1 MSRVN
6 VIALLL
12 VIVLVTS
19 LLLLPHER
27 VERIRHD
34 ALGWAAPV
42 LRTKNTTSRLVD
54 GLVTKKPSYEQLE
67 QDHRRL
73 YKEVLE
79 LRTENRILDDL
90 YRQNTELR
98 GALNLR
104 KLPNFELVSAEVISR
119 DSSTWYNTLVI
130 DKGEDDGLSVNDPV
144 IVETKLVGKIS
155 VAGPDSSVV
164 LLVTDEACKVTARV
178 MSTTYLGISE
188 GQGSQRPSVFTGQG
202 ETQGVRGTLT
212 PRLRLRYL
220 DKFAKIEPGM
230 SVYSSGQGR
239 VYPANLELGKIVA
252 VKPGDITTEAEIE
265 PAVDFSRLEF
275 VFVIRRGPDEEEG
288 PEGATVASPVSE
300 QPAAGKKP

>member
-12 VIVLVTS
+12 LIAFVTW
-19 LLLLPHER
+19 LFVMPGER

-34 ALGWAAPV
+34 ALGWASPLV
-42 LRTKNTTSRLVD
+42 KTKKATATLVD
-54 GLVTKKPSYEQLE
+54 DLVTKKPSYDELE
-67 QDHRRL
+67 DSYRRL

-104 KLPNFELVSAEVISR
+104 KLPNFELVSAEVVGR
-119 DSSTWYNTLVI
+119 ESSTWYNTLII
-130 DKGEDDGLSVNDPV
+130 DKGTDDGLDENDPV

-188 GQGSQRPSVFTGQG
+188 GQGSQAPAVFTGQG
-202 ETQGVRGTLT
+202 ETQGTRGSIT

-220 DKFAKIEPGM
+220 DKFAKIQPGM
-230 SVYSSGQGR
+230 SVYSSGQGH
-239 VYPANLELGKIVA
+239 VYPPNLELGKIAA

-275 VFVIRRGPDEEEG
+275 VFVIRKG
-288 PEGATVASPVSE
+288 PEAAPITKAPAK
-300 QPAAGKKP
+300 PAAPEKP